1 MNDQKIEN
9 QLNLALEA
17 TEEEREKSV
26 VLNTGYD
33 REERTWELIVKYT
46 GDLERIASENIQ
58 VTRLLNEY
66 AILVVPESLIG
77 WLADIPEIEY
87 IEKPKRLYF
96 ARADGKRA
104 SCMTPVQRPP
114 LSLTGRGVL
123 VAVLDSGADYRHPEF
138 RNLDGT
144 TRIRALWDQT
154 VEGTP
159 PPGYY
164 VGTEFTQ
171 EQLNEALTQEGL
183 TQQEAVREASEEG
196 LMQQGA
202 VRETSGEMLTQ
213 QNALPVSR
221 DVSGHGTGVLAIA
234 AGNNGVAYES
244 EILVVKL
251 GSPRADSF
259 PRTTELIMGINYVI
273 EKALEYRMPVAINI
287 SFGNTYGSHTG
298 KSLLETYIDDI
309 SNLWK
314 SVFCVGSGNEGAAA
328 GHAGGRLAAGEIQN
342 VEFAV
347 GDYEPTLSL
356 QIWKNYVDTFDIFL
370 VHPNGTV
377 LGPFYERPATQR
389 YRAGRTELLVYYGE
403 PSPYSVEQEIYVDFL
418 PLGDYIDSGVW
429 NVRLVPGRIVDGS
442 YQMWF
447 PSSAATGSATRFL
460 RPRESDTLTI
470 PSTASNVITVGAYNA
485 ATDAYADFSG
495 RGSEEGGA
503 LKPSLAAPG
512 VNIETAAPDGRYV
525 SQTGTSFATPFVTG
539 AAALLMQYGV
549 VDGEDPFLYGE
560 KVKAYLQRG
569 ARPLPVAVL
578 EPLPGFGAYPN
589 NQVGYGAL
597 CVRDSLPG

>member
-96 ARADGKRA
+96 ARANGKRA

-154 VEGTP
+154 AEGTP

-164 VGTEFTQ
+164 VGTEYTQ
-171 EQLNEALTQEGL
+171 EQLNEALAREGL
-183 TQQEAVREASEEG
+183 TQQEAVREASDEG

-202 VRETSGEMLTQ
+202 VRKTSGEMLAR
-213 QNALPVSR
+213 QNVLPVSR

-259 PRTTELIMGINYVI
+259 PRTTELMMGINYVI

-347 GDYEPTLSL
+347 GNYEPTLSL

-470 PSTASNVITVGAYNA
+470 PSTASNVITVGAYNT

-495 RGSEEGGA
+495 RGSEDGGA

-569 ARPLPVAVL
+569 ARPLP
-578 EPLPGFGAYPN
+578 GFGAYPN

-597 CVRDSLPG
+597 CVRDSIPG

>member
-77 WLADIPEIEY
+77 RLADIPEIEY

-154 VEGTP
+154 AEGTP

-164 VGTEFTQ
+164 VGTEYTQ
-171 EQLNEALTQEGL
+171 EQLNEALAREGL
-183 TQQEAVREASEEG
+183 TQQEAVREASDEG

-202 VRETSGEMLTQ
+202 VRKTSGEMLAR

-251 GSPRADSF
+251 GSPKADSF
-259 PRTTELIMGINYVI
+259 PRTTELMMGINYVI

-347 GDYEPTLSL
+347 GNYEPTLSL

-447 PSSAATGSATRFL
+447 PSSAATGNATRFL

-470 PSTASNVITVGAYNA
+470 PSTASNVITVGAYNT

-495 RGSEEGGA
+495 RGSEDGGA

-569 ARPLPVAVL
+569 ARPLP
-578 EPLPGFGAYPN
+578 GFGAYPN
-589 NQVGYGAL
+589 NQVGAYGNI
-597 CVRDSLPG
+597 VSS

>member
-96 ARADGKRA
+96 ARANGKRA

-154 VEGTP
+154 AEGTP

-164 VGTEFTQ
+164 VGTEYTQ
-171 EQLNEALTQEGL
+171 EQLNEALTREGL
-183 TQQEAVREASEEG
+183 TQQEAVREASDEG

-202 VRETSGEMLTQ
+202 VRETSGEMLAR
-213 QNALPVSR
+213 QNVLPVSR

-251 GSPRADSF
+251 GSPKADSF
-259 PRTTELIMGINYVI
+259 PRTTELMMGINYVI

-328 GHAGGRLAAGEIQN
+328 GHAGGRLADGEIQN

-347 GDYEPTLSL
+347 GNYEPTLSL

-470 PSTASNVITVGAYNA
+470 PSTASNVITVGAYNT

-503 LKPSLAAPG
+503 LKPSLVAPG

-569 ARPLPVAVL
+569 ARPLP
-578 EPLPGFGAYPN
+578 GFGAYPN

-597 CVRDSLPG
+597 CVENSLPV

>member
-96 ARADGKRA
+96 ARANGKRA

-154 VEGTP
+154 AEGTP

-164 VGTEFTQ
+164 VGTEYTQ
-171 EQLNEALTQEGL
+171 EQLNEALTREGL
-183 TQQEAVREASEEG
+183 TQQEAVREASDEG

-202 VRETSGEMLTQ
+202 VRETSGEMLAR

-259 PRTTELIMGINYVI
+259 PRTTELMMGINYVI

-347 GDYEPTLSL
+347 GNYEPTLSL

-470 PSTASNVITVGAYNA
+470 PSTASNVITVGAYNT

-495 RGSEEGGA
+495 RGSEDGGA

-569 ARPLPVAVL
+569 ARPLPGL
-578 EPLPGFGAYPN
+578 GGGWN
-589 NQVGYGAL
+589 NLTGYGAL
-597 CVRDSLPG
+597 CVRDSIPG

>member
-96 ARADGKRA
+96 ARANGKRA

-154 VEGTP
+154 AEGTP

-164 VGTEFTQ
+164 VGTEYTQ
-171 EQLNEALTQEGL
+171 EQLNEALTREGL
-183 TQQEAVREASEEG
+183 TQQEAVREASDEG

-202 VRETSGEMLTQ
+202 VRETSGEMLAR
-213 QNALPVSR
+213 QNVLPVSR

-259 PRTTELIMGINYVI
+259 PRTTELMMGINYVI

-342 VEFAV
+342 VEFA
-347 GDYEPTLSL
+347 GGNYEPTLSL

-470 PSTASNVITVGAYNA
+470 PSTASNVITVGAYNTS
-485 ATDAYADFSG
+485 TDAYADFSG
-495 RGSEEGGA
+495 RGSEDGGA

-569 ARPLPVAVL
+569 ARPLP
-578 EPLPGFGAYPN
+578 GFREYPN

>member
-66 AILVVPESLIG
+66 AILVVPELLIG

-96 ARADGKRA
+96 ARANGKRA

-154 VEGTP
+154 AEGTP

-164 VGTEFTQ
+164 VGTEYTQ
-171 EQLNEALTQEGL
+171 EQLNEALAREGL
-183 TQQEAVREASEEG
+183 TQQEAVREASDEG

-202 VRETSGEMLTQ
+202 VRETSGEMLAR

-259 PRTTELIMGINYVI
+259 PRTTELMMGINYVI

-347 GDYEPTLSL
+347 GNYEPTLSL

-470 PSTASNVITVGAYNA
+470 PSTASNVITVGAYNT

-495 RGSEEGGA
+495 RGSEDGGA

-569 ARPLPVAVL
+569 ARPLP
-578 EPLPGFGAYPN
+578 GFREYPN
-589 NQVGYGAL
+589 NQVGYGSI
-597 CVRDSLPG
+597 CVENSLPK

>member
-77 WLADIPEIEY
+77 RLADIPEIEY

-154 VEGTP
+154 AEGTP

-164 VGTEFTQ
+164 VGTEYTQ
-171 EQLNEALTQEGL
+171 EQLNEALTREGL
-183 TQQEAVREASEEG
+183 TQQEAVREASDEG

-202 VRETSGEMLTQ
+202 VRETSGEMLAR

-251 GSPRADSF
+251 GSPKADSF
-259 PRTTELIMGINYVI
+259 PRTTELMMGINYVI

-328 GHAGGRLAAGEIQN
+328 GHAGGRLADGEIQN

-347 GDYEPTLSL
+347 GNYEPTLSL

-447 PSSAATGSATRFL
+447 PSSAATGNATRFL

-470 PSTASNVITVGAYNA
+470 PSTASNVITVGAYNT

-495 RGSEEGGA
+495 RGSEDGGA

-569 ARPLPVAVL
+569 ARPLP
-578 EPLPGFGAYPN
+578 GFGAYPN
-589 NQVGYGAL
+589 NQVGAYGNI
-597 CVRDSLPG
+597 VSS

>member
-17 TEEEREKSV
+17 TEEERQKSV

-154 VEGTP
+154 AEGTP

-171 EQLNEALTQEGL
+171 EQLNEALTREGL
-183 TQQEAVREASEEG
+183 AQQEAVREASDEG

-202 VRETSGEMLTQ
+202 VHETSGEMLAR

-328 GHAGGRLAAGEIQN
+328 GHAGGRLSTGEIQN

-370 VHPNGTV
+370 VHPNGMV

-569 ARPLPVAVL
+569 ARPLP
-578 EPLPGFGAYPN
+578 GFGAYPN

>member
-96 ARADGKRA
+96 ARANGKRA

-154 VEGTP
+154 AEGTP

-164 VGTEFTQ
+164 VGTEYTQ
-171 EQLNEALTQEGL
+171 EQLNEALTREGL
-183 TQQEAVREASEEG
+183 TQQEAVREASDEG

-202 VRETSGEMLTQ
+202 VRETSGEMLAR

-259 PRTTELIMGINYVI
+259 PRTTELMMGINYVI

-347 GDYEPTLSL
+347 GNYEPTLSL

-447 PSSAATGSATRFL
+447 PSSAATGNATRFL

-470 PSTASNVITVGAYNA
+470 PSTASNVITVGAYNT

-495 RGSEEGGA
+495 RGSEDGGA

-569 ARPLPVAVL
+569 ARPLP
-578 EPLPGFGAYPN
+578 GFREYPN
-589 NQVGYGAL
+589 NQVGES
-597 CVRDSLPG
+597 VIIVPS

>member
-154 VEGTP
+154 AEGTP

-164 VGTEFTQ
+164 VGTEYTQ
-171 EQLNEALTQEGL
+171 EQLNEALTREGL
-183 TQQEAVREASEEG
+183 TQQEAVREASDEG

-202 VRETSGEMLTQ
+202 VRKTSGEMLAR

-251 GSPRADSF
+251 GSPKADSF
-259 PRTTELIMGINYVI
+259 PRTTELMMGINYVI

-328 GHAGGRLAAGEIQN
+328 GHAGGRLADGEIQN

-347 GDYEPTLSL
+347 GNYEPTLSL

-470 PSTASNVITVGAYNA
+470 PSTASNVITVGAYNT

-495 RGSEEGGA
+495 RGSEDGGA

-569 ARPLPVAVL
+569 ARL
-578 EPLPGFGAYPN
+578 LPGFGAYPN

-597 CVRDSLPG
+597 CVENSLPV

>member
-96 ARADGKRA
+96 ARANGKRA

-154 VEGTP
+154 AEGPP

-164 VGTEFTQ
+164 VGTEYTQ
-171 EQLNEALTQEGL
+171 EQLNEALTREGL
-183 TQQEAVREASEEG
+183 TQQEAVREASDEG

-202 VRETSGEMLTQ
+202 VRETSGEMLAR

-259 PRTTELIMGINYVI
+259 PRTTELMMGINYVI

-347 GDYEPTLSL
+347 GNYEPTLSL

-447 PSSAATGSATRFL
+447 PSRAATGSATRFL

-470 PSTASNVITVGAYNA
+470 PSTASNVITVGAYNT

-495 RGSEEGGA
+495 RGSEDGGA

-569 ARPLPVAVL
+569 ARPLP
-578 EPLPGFGAYPN
+578 GFGAYPN
-589 NQVGYGAL
+589 NQVGYGSI
-597 CVRDSLPG
+597 CVENSLPM

>member
-77 WLADIPEIEY
+77 RLADIPEIEY

-154 VEGTP
+154 AEGTP

-164 VGTEFTQ
+164 VGTEYTQ
-171 EQLNEALTQEGL
+171 EQLNEALAREGL
-183 TQQEAVREASEEG
+183 TQQEAVREASDEG

-202 VRETSGEMLTQ
+202 VRKTSGEMLAR
-213 QNALPVSR
+213 QNVLPVSR

-251 GSPRADSF
+251 GSPKADSF
-259 PRTTELIMGINYVI
+259 PRTTELMMGINYVI

-347 GDYEPTLSL
+347 GNYEPTLSL

-447 PSSAATGSATRFL
+447 PSSAATGNATRFL

-470 PSTASNVITVGAYNA
+470 PSTASNVITVGAYNT

-495 RGSEEGGA
+495 RGSEDGGA

-569 ARPLPVAVL
+569 ARPLP
-578 EPLPGFGAYPN
+578 GFGAYPN

-597 CVRDSLPG
+597 CVENSLPV

>member
-66 AILVVPESLIG
+66 AILVVPELLIG

-96 ARADGKRA
+96 ARANGKRA

-154 VEGTP
+154 AEGTP

-164 VGTEFTQ
+164 VGTEYTQ
-171 EQLNEALTQEGL
+171 EQLNEALTREGL
-183 TQQEAVREASEEG
+183 TQQEAVREASDEG

-202 VRETSGEMLTQ
+202 VRETSGEMLAR

-259 PRTTELIMGINYVI
+259 PRTTELMMGINYVI

-347 GDYEPTLSL
+347 GNYEPTLSL

-470 PSTASNVITVGAYNA
+470 PSTASNVITVGAYNT

-495 RGSEEGGA
+495 RGSEDGGA

-569 ARPLPVAVL
+569 ARPLP
-578 EPLPGFGAYPN
+578 GFREYPN
-589 NQVGYGAL
+589 NQVGYGSI
-597 CVRDSLPG
+597 CVENSLPK

>member
-77 WLADIPEIEY
+77 RLADIPEIEY

-154 VEGTP
+154 AEGTP

-164 VGTEFTQ
+164 VGTEYTQ
-171 EQLNEALTQEGL
+171 EQLNEALAREGL
-183 TQQEAVREASEEG
+183 TQQEAVREASDEG

-202 VRETSGEMLTQ
+202 VRKTSGEMLAR
-213 QNALPVSR
+213 QNVLPVSR

-251 GSPRADSF
+251 GSPKADSF

-328 GHAGGRLAAGEIQN
+328 GHAGGRLADGEIQN

-503 LKPSLAAPG
+503 LKPSLVAPG

-569 ARPLPVAVL
+569 ARPLP
-578 EPLPGFGAYPN
+578 GFTEYPN
-589 NQVGYGAL
+589 PQVGYGAL
-597 CVRDSLPG
+597 CVRDSLPV

>member
-154 VEGTP
+154 AEGTP

-164 VGTEFTQ
+164 VGTEYTQ
-171 EQLNEALTQEGL
+171 EQLNEALAREGL
-183 TQQEAVREASEEG
+183 TQQEAVREASDEG

-202 VRETSGEMLTQ
+202 VRKTSGEMLAR
-213 QNALPVSR
+213 QNVLPVSR

-251 GSPRADSF
+251 GSPKADSF
-259 PRTTELIMGINYVI
+259 PRTTELMMGINYVI

-328 GHAGGRLAAGEIQN
+328 GHAGGRLADGEIQN

-347 GDYEPTLSL
+347 GNYEPTLSL

-447 PSSAATGSATRFL
+447 PSSAATGNATRFL

-470 PSTASNVITVGAYNA
+470 PSTASNVITVGAYNT

-495 RGSEEGGA
+495 RGSEDGGA

-569 ARPLPVAVL
+569 ARPLP
-578 EPLPGFGAYPN
+578 GFGAYPN

-597 CVRDSLPG
+597 CVENSLPV

>member
-96 ARADGKRA
+96 ARANGKRA

-154 VEGTP
+154 AEGTP

-164 VGTEFTQ
+164 VGTEYTQ
-171 EQLNEALTQEGL
+171 EQLNEALAREGL
-183 TQQEAVREASEEG
+183 TQQEAVREASDEG

-202 VRETSGEMLTQ
+202 VRKTSGEMLAR

-259 PRTTELIMGINYVI
+259 PRTTELMMGINYVI

-347 GDYEPTLSL
+347 GNYEPTLSL

-470 PSTASNVITVGAYNA
+470 PSTASNVITVGAYNT

-495 RGSEEGGA
+495 RGSEDGGA

-569 ARPLPVAVL
+569 ARPLP
-578 EPLPGFGAYPN
+578 GFREYPN
-589 NQVGYGAL
+589 NQVGYGAI
-597 CVRDSLPG
+597 CVENSLPG

>member
-77 WLADIPEIEY
+77 RLADIPEIEY

-154 VEGTP
+154 AEGTP

-164 VGTEFTQ
+164 VGTEYTQ
-171 EQLNEALTQEGL
+171 EQLNEALAREGL
-183 TQQEAVREASEEG
+183 TQQEAVREASDEG

-202 VRETSGEMLTQ
+202 VRKTSGEMLAR
-213 QNALPVSR
+213 QNVLPVSR

-251 GSPRADSF
+251 GSPKADSF
-259 PRTTELIMGINYVI
+259 PRTTELMMGINYVI

-328 GHAGGRLAAGEIQN
+328 GHAGGRLADGEIQN

-347 GDYEPTLSL
+347 GNYEPTLSL

-447 PSSAATGSATRFL
+447 PSSAATGNATRFL

-470 PSTASNVITVGAYNA
+470 PSTASNVITVGAYNT

-495 RGSEEGGA
+495 RGSEDGGA

-569 ARPLPVAVL
+569 ARPLP
-578 EPLPGFGAYPN
+578 GFGAYPN